1 MFRNKGGERVC
12 YFPAKTA
19 NAKMNRCRF
28 STIKCMDCRRQNSF
42 LLFCRFS
49 VLSNSERIVA
59 SFGGHVASRFYPL
72 EGLIIIIII
81 IIIVIIIII
90 IVIIIITII
99 TIIIKNQ
106 IYTTLKYKIF

>member
-1 MFRNKGGERVC
+1 MLFSCQNSQCENEQVSIQ
-12 YFPAKTA
+12 YL
-19 NAKMNRCRF
+19 KMHGL
-28 STIKCMDCRRQNSF
+28 SPSESF

-81 IIIVIIIII
+81 III
-90 IVIIIITII
+90 IVIIIITIII

-106 IYTTLKYKIF
+106 IYITLKYKIF